1 MSIAVALF
9 GEPVIA
15 KASKVRAEFG
25 GGANRITS
33 GPWLK
38 SLRMHYKILRH
49 GAELTGLRGQAERG
63 CPRPPARGLPEPRV
77 AGASAGL
84 TGGAWGSE
92 RAAKRRNNGRADQ
105 AQGTQGPHPAQT
117 RTTGP
122 HAQPPK

>member
-84 TGGAWGSE
+84 TGGACGSDG
-92 RAAKRRNNGRADQ
+92 AAKRRNNGGSD
-105 AQGTQGPHPAQT
+105 
-117 RTTGP
+117 
-122 HAQPPK
+122 HAQITPSQQTENGRT